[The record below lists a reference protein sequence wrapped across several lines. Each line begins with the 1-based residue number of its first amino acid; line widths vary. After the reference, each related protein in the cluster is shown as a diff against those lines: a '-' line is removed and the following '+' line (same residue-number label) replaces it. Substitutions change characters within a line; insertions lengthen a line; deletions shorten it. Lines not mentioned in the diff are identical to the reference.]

1 MILMVKWRCTV
12 CGYVYSEEKEGPF
25 EEQPDDYTCPICG
38 APKSAFTPIG
48 EEKESEGPT
57 VGDKICDQLVEFG
70 VKHIYGIP
78 GDSILPL
85 VDSIRRN
92 KDLTFIQVRHEE
104 TAAMMA
110 SAYAKLTGE
119 LGVCLSIAG
128 PGATNLITGLV
139 DAASDR
145 APVLALVGQ
154 VAMTF
159 LGSESLQ
166 EIDEIE
172 LFAPFTVFNETIG
185 SPSQAVNLTTI
196 AIRNAYINQGV
207 SMLSLPTDVLAM
219 SLPDKILTKE
229 ERVFNQIP
237 IPDSGKIDD
246 AVDLI
251 NKSKRPILFGGW
263 GIRDCGEIL
272 LELAEKIKAP
282 IATTTRAKGVINET
296 HELSVG
302 VLGSAGTRYA
312 AKAIKKADLIIV
324 VGSGFRQRNL
334 VPDLPIIQIDWDG
347 VKIGKSFPVKV
358 GVVSDAGLALKAIN
372 ERVDVKE
379 PDEEYFRE
387 IQELRDR
394 HNQEKMEDA
403 QDKGYPIN
411 PGYVI
416 QAIKRHSDDDAVIA
430 VDSGDHTYWFYKKYT
445 CTGEKTLMSAAMA
458 SMGFAFPAVLASK
471 IACPERQAIAVN
483 GDGGF
488 GMLMAD
494 FTTAVR
500 DNLDVKVVVFN
511 DKRLKNIKKEQAMY
525 NYPEFGTRFYNPD
538 FAEFAETCGG
548 EGYRVT
554 SAEELDDALEKAFR
568 SDKPAIIDILVDP
581 EKMAPVIKTAD

>member
-1 MILMVKWRCTV
+1 MVNWRCTV
-12 CGYVYSEEKEGPF
+12 CGYIYSEEKEGPF

-48 EEKESEGPT
+48 KEGEDISGPT
-57 VGDKICDQLVEFG
+57 VGDKICDQLVELG
-70 VKHIYGIP
+70 VKYIFGIP

-92 KDLTFIQVRHEE
+92 DVLRFIQVRHEE

-128 PGATNLITGLV
+128 PGATNLFTGLV
-139 DAASDR
+139 DAASDK

-172 LFAPFTVFNETIG
+172 MFAPFTAFNEAVG
-185 SPSQAVNLTTI
+185 SPSQAINLTTL
-196 AIRNAYINQGV
+196 AVKNAYAKQGV
-207 SMLSLPTDVLAM
+207 SMLSLPTDVLGM
-219 SLPDKILTKE
+219 PLQDKINQRE
-229 ERVFNQIP
+229 EHLFKQLPR
-237 IPDSGKIDD
+237 PDPEHIE
-246 AVDLI
+246 AAANLI
-251 NKSKRPILFGGW
+251 NKYNRLILFGGW
-263 GIRDCGEIL
+263 GIRNCGEIL
-272 LELAEKIKAP
+272 LDLARKIDAP
-282 IATTTRAKGVINET
+282 IATTTRAKGVIDET

-334 VPDLPIIQIDWDG
+334 VPNLPIIQIDWDG
-347 VKIGKSFPVKV
+347 VKIGKSFPVQV
-358 GVVSDAGLALKAIN
+358 GIVSDAGLALNAIY
-372 ERVDVKE
+372 EKV
-379 PDEEYFRE
+379 EEKKRDQDYFKE
-387 IQELRDR
+387 IQKLREQHIR
-394 HNQEKMEDA
+394 EKQEDVE
-403 QDKGYPIN
+403 DKGFPIN

-416 QAIKRHSDDDAVIA
+416 QAIKRYSDEDAVIT
-430 VDSGDHTYWFYKKYT
+430 VDSGDHTYWFYKQYT

-458 SMGFAFPAVLASK
+458 SMGFAFPATLASK
-471 IACPERQAIAVN
+471 IAYPKRQAIAVN

-500 DNLDVKVVVFN
+500 DDLDVKVIVFN

-525 NYPEFGTRFYNPD
+525 DYPEFGTRFVNPN
-538 FAEFAETCGG
+538 FAEFAESCGG
-548 EGYRVT
+548 EGYKVT
-554 SAEELDDALEKAFR
+554 SADELDEALERAFK
-568 SDKPAIIDILVDP
+568 SDKPAIIDVLVDP
-581 EKMAPVIKTAD
+581 EHMSPVIKTAD

>member
-12 CGYVYSEEKEGPF
+12 CGYIYSEEKEGPF
-25 EEQPDDYTCPICG
+25 KDQPEDYTCPICG
-38 APKSAFTPIG
+38 APKSAFTPLG
-48 EEKESEGPT
+48 EEIETGGPT
-57 VGDKICDQLVEFG
+57 VGDKICEQLVELG
-70 VKHIYGIP
+70 VKCIFGIP

-92 KDLTFIQVRHEE
+92 KDLEFVQVRHEE

-110 SAYAKLTGE
+110 SAYAKLTGK

-139 DAASDR
+139 DAASDK

-172 LFAPFTVFNETIG
+172 IFAPFTVFNETIG
-185 SPSQAVNLTTI
+185 SPSQAINLTTI
-196 AIRNAYINQGV
+196 AVKNAYINQGV
-207 SMLSLPTDVLAM
+207 SLLSLPTDILAM
-219 SLPDKILTKE
+219 SLSDKIYRKE
-229 ERVFNQIP
+229 EHLFNQVP
-237 IPDSGKIDD
+237 GADPEKVEE
-246 AVDLI
+246 AVNLI
-251 NKSKRPILFGGW
+251 NSSSRPILFGGW
-263 GIRDCGEIL
+263 GIRECGNIL
-272 LELAEKIKAP
+272 LKLAEKIKAP
-282 IATTTRAKGVINET
+282 IATTTRAKGVIDET

-312 AKAIKKADLIIV
+312 AKAMKKADLIIV

-334 VPDLPIIQIDWDG
+334 VPNLPIIQIDWDG
-347 VKIGKSFPVKV
+347 IKIGKSFPVQV
-358 GVVSDAGLALKAIN
+358 GILSEAGLALKAITK
-372 ERVDVKE
+372 EVDEKE
-379 PDEEYFRE
+379 PDEEYYKE
-387 IQELRDR
+387 IQELRER
-394 HNQEKMEDA
+394 HIQEKQEDA
-403 QDKGYPIN
+403 EDLSYPIN
-411 PGYVI
+411 PGFVI
-416 QAIKRHSDDDAVIA
+416 QAIKRHSETDAIIA

-458 SMGFAFPAVLASK
+458 SMAFAFPAVLASK
-471 IACPERQAIAVN
+471 IAYPERQAIAVN

-500 DNLDVKVVVFN
+500 DNFDVKVIVFN

-525 NYPEFGTRFYNPD
+525 NYPEFGIRFYNPD
-538 FAEFAETCGG
+538 FAEFAESCGG

-554 SAEELDDALEKAFR
+554 SAEELDEVLEKAFK